1 MILWPPEEA
10 FPKLGHFMHQTICSL
25 LVVVVAAF
33 AFPCQSQ
40 SERVEH
46 FDLQIE
52 NGRLMD
58 SRKVIAVRRYDRVEI
73 NWRADRRTIL
83 HLHGYDIEITI
94 EPDKPEM
101 MTFVARA
108 TGRFGIEIHPP
119 PGEGKASNHHAVL
132 IYLEVHPR

>member
-1 MILWPPEEA
+1 MRR
-10 FPKLGHFMHQTICSL
+10 TISWL

-40 SERVEH
+40 SERVER
-46 FDLQIE
+46 FDLQIV

-58 SRKVIAVRRYDRVEI
+58 GRKVIAVQRHDRVEI
-73 NWRADRRTIL
+73 NWRADGRTIL
-83 HLHGYDIEITI
+83 HLHGYDIETTVG
-94 EPDKPEM
+94 PDKPEA

-108 TGRFGIEIHPP
+108 TGRFAIEIHAP
-119 PGEGKASNHHAVL
+119 PGEGKPRRAVL

>member
-1 MILWPPEEA
+1 MRR
-10 FPKLGHFMHQTICSL
+10 TISWL

-40 SERVEH
+40 SER

-52 NGRLMD
+52 NGRLTD
-58 SRKVIAVRRYDRVEI
+58 SRKVIAVQRHDRVEI

-83 HLHGYDIEITI
+83 HLHGYDIETTVG
-94 EPDKPEM
+94 PDKPEA

-108 TGRFGIEIHPP
+108 TGRFAIEIHAP
-119 PGEGKASNHHAVL
+119 PGEGKSRHAVL